1 MGKRKEEN
9 ERRKKYLWK
18 ELQLRIGTDSV
29 KTMAEK
35 LDELKRTGKIT
46 GNLPSIN
53 WHCTKSMEFM
63 EKEYFE
69 RQQIIEIMAVELYG
83 FRKNTLNTLNKLY
96 TWN

>member
-9 ERRKKYLWK
+9 ERRKKHSWK

-29 KTMAEK
+29 KKMAEK
-35 LDELKRTGKIT
+35 IDEFKRTGKIT
-46 GNLPSIN
+46 GHVPSLN
-53 WHCTKSMEFM
+53 WHCTKGLQFM

-69 RQQIIEIMAVELYG
+69 QQQIIECAAVELYG
-83 FRKNTLNTLNKLY
+83 FRKNTTDILNKLY